1 MGKFL
6 TDSAGARIGP
16 GWRTCTREFKRVVL
30 QNQRA
35 GLSPT
40 SVLVSQYGH
49 SSEIDGLTV

>member
-6 TDSAGARIGP
+6 TDSAGARIWP

-30 QNQRA
+30 QNQHT

-49 SSEIDGLTV
+49 SSEIDGLTD